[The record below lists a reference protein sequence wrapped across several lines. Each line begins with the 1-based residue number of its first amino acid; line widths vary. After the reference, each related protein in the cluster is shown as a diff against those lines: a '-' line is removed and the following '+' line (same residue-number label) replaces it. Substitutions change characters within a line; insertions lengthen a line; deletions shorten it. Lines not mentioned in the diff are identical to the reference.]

1 MSKVAGPVVL
11 VVLDGWG
18 LENTREHNGVALANT
33 PTFDALVEKYP
44 FTTLQASGEDVGL
57 PDGQMG
63 NSEVGHTTIG
73 AGTVIY
79 QDLVRI
85 SKDAQTG
92 AFSHNA
98 AMQSAFQHAVEHE
111 SALHVIGLLSAG
123 GVHSHE
129 DHFIE
134 TLLAAKNAGVK
145 QVVVHPFLDGRDSP
159 KTAGTDSLQKLEKIV
174 EAVDGCAIGSV
185 MGRYYA
191 MDRDTNWDRTDK
203 AFKAIFSG
211 EAEKAYDTSVKPSQ
225 IIREMYRQEIF
236 DEHMEP
242 MVFKTE
248 EGGVLEVKD
257 HDSIIFTNFRSD
269 RAKQLSKKIAELAE
283 DRDLCF
289 VTMANYGK
297 EIKAIVAYTPQEIRA
312 TLGSVVSE
320 AGLHQV
326 RVAETEK
333 YPHATYF
340 LNGGRQEPYPGEED
354 VLIPSRKDVKTHDE
368 APEMRAKEICEAAM
382 ERLDKAKF
390 MFINFANPDMVGH
403 TANESAIITAIE
415 TVDRELNRLVH
426 AVLKHHGA
434 LVVIADHGN
443 AERMRD
449 PKTGEPH
456 TSHTTNPVPCI
467 VIHESLRPSL
477 RSGGGLADI
486 APTVL
491 DLMELLQPE
500 SMTGQ
505 TLISSR

>member
-1 MSKVAGPVVL
+1 MSTVQGPVVL

-18 LENTREHNGVALANT
+18 LEDTTEHNGVAMAKT
-33 PTFDALVEKYP
+33 PFYDHLVEKYP
-44 FTTLQASGEDVGL
+44 FTTLQASGEEVGL
-57 PDGQMG
+57 PVGQMG

-73 AGTVIY
+73 AGKIMY

-85 SKDAQTG
+85 TKDAKGG
-92 AFSHNA
+92 AFTKNS
-98 AMQSAFQHAVEHE
+98 AMQQAFEHVRANG

-134 TLLAAKNAGVK
+134 TVLAAKNAGVQK
-145 QVVVHPFLDGRDSP
+145 VVVHPFLDGRDSP
-159 KTAGTDSLQKLEKIV
+159 KTAGTESLAKLEEVI
-174 EAVDGCAIGSV
+174 ESIEGCEIGSV
-185 MGRYYA
+185 MGRYFA

-203 AFKAIFSG
+203 AFQAIFSG
-211 EAEKAYDTSVKPSQ
+211 KAEHIYDRSVKIPE
-225 IIREMYRQEIF
+225 IIKEWYHKDVF

-242 MVFKTE
+242 MVFQTA

-269 RAKQLSKKIAELAE
+269 RAKQLSLKIAELAE

-297 EIKAIVAYTPQEIRA
+297 EIKAIVAYTPEEITQ
-312 TLGSVVSE
+312 TLGSVIAT
-320 AGLHQV
+320 AGLRQV

-340 LNGGRQEPYPGEED
+340 LNGGRQEPYEGEED
-354 VLIPSRKDVKTHDE
+354 VLIPSRKDIKTHDE
-368 APEMRAKEICEAAM
+368 APEMRAKEICEAAI
-382 ERLDKAKF
+382 ERLGNTDF

-403 TANESAIITAIE
+403 TANEEAIVTAIE
-415 TVDRELNRLVH
+415 TVDRQLKKLVQ
-426 AVLKHHGA
+426 AVLEHNGA

-443 AERMRD
+443 AERTRD
-449 PKTGEPH
+449 LETGAAH

-467 VIHESLRPSL
+467 VVHNTFHPKLRK
-477 RSGGGLADI
+477 GGGLSDV

-491 DLMELLQPE
+491 DILGLEKPE
-500 SMTGQ
+500 EMTGK
-505 TLISSR
+505 TLVVR

>member
-1 MSKVAGPVVL
+1 
-11 VVLDGWG
+11 
-18 LENTREHNGVALANT
+18 
-33 PTFDALVEKYP
+33 
-44 FTTLQASGEDVGL
+44 
-57 PDGQMG
+57 
-63 NSEVGHTTIG
+63 
-73 AGTVIY
+73 
-79 QDLVRI
+79 
-85 SKDAQTG
+85 
-92 AFSHNA
+92 
-98 AMQSAFQHAVEHE
+98 
-111 SALHVIGLLSAG
+111 
-123 GVHSHE
+123 
-129 DHFIE
+129 
-134 TLLAAKNAGVK
+134 
-145 QVVVHPFLDGRDSP
+145 
-159 KTAGTDSLQKLEKIV
+159 
-174 EAVDGCAIGSV
+174 
-185 MGRYYA
+185 
-191 MDRDTNWDRTDK
+191 
-203 AFKAIFSG
+203 
-211 EAEKAYDTSVKPSQ
+211 
-225 IIREMYRQEIF
+225 
-236 DEHMEP
+236 MEP

>member
-1 MSKVAGPVVL
+1 MSKVTGPVVL

-18 LENTREHNGVALANT
+18 LENTQEHNGVALAKT
-33 PTFDALVEKYP
+33 PTYEELIKKYP
-44 FTTLQASGEDVGL
+44 FTTIHAAGEFVGL

-85 SKDAQTG
+85 SKDARTG

-98 AMQSAFQHAVEHE
+98 GIQAAFQHAVEHE
-111 SALHVIGLLSAG
+111 SAVHVIGLLSSG

-134 TLLAAKNAGVK
+134 TMLAAKNAGVK
-145 QVVVHPFLDGRDSP
+145 QVVVHPFLDGRDTP
-159 KTAGTDSLQKLEKIV
+159 KTAGTDSLQKLEKVV
-174 EAVDGCAIGSV
+174 ESVPGCSIGSV
-185 MGRYYA
+185 IGRFYA
-191 MDRDTNWDRTDK
+191 MDRDTNWDRTNA
-203 AFKAIFSG
+203 AFQAIFTG
-211 EAEKAYDTSVKPSQ
+211 QADHVYDASVKPSQ
-225 IIREMYRQEIF
+225 IIREMYRHDVF

-242 MVFKTE
+242 LVFQTE
-248 EGGVLEVKD
+248 AGGVLEVKD

-269 RAKQLSKKIAELAE
+269 RAKQLSLKIAELAE

-297 EIKAIVAYTPQEIRA
+297 EINAIVAYTPQEIVA
-312 TLGSVVSE
+312 TLGSVISE
-320 AGLHQV
+320 AGLTQV

-340 LNGGRQEPYPGEED
+340 LNGGRQEPYEGEED
-354 VLIPSRKDVKTHDE
+354 VLIPSRKDVKTHDQ
-368 APEMRAKEICEAAM
+368 APEMRAKEICDAAI
-382 ERLDKAKF
+382 ERLDRASF

-403 TANESAIITAIE
+403 TANESAIIIAVE
-415 TVDRELNRLVH
+415 TVDRELKRLVE
-426 AVLKHHGA
+426 AVLKHRGA

-456 TSHTTNPVPCI
+456 TSHTTNPVPCF
-467 VIHESLRPSL
+467 VIHESYHPELRK
-477 RSGGGLADI
+477 GGGLPDI

-491 DLMELLQPE
+491 DLMELRQPE
-500 SMTGQ
+500 SMTGVS
-505 TLISSR
+505 LMK

>member
-1 MSKVAGPVVL
+1 MTKVTGPMVL

-18 LENTREHNGVALANT
+18 LEETLEHNGVALAKT
-33 PTFDALVEKYP
+33 PNYDALVKKYP

-57 PDGQMG
+57 PSGQMG

-73 AGTVIY
+73 AGKVIY

-85 SKDAQTG
+85 SKDARTG
-92 AFSHNA
+92 AFSHND
-98 AMQSAFQHAVEHE
+98 AMAQAFRHAVEND
-111 SALHVIGLLSAG
+111 STLHIIGLLSAG

-145 QVVVHPFLDGRDSP
+145 QIVVHPFLDGRDSP
-159 KTAGTDSLQKLEKIV
+159 KTAGTDSLEKLEKVV

-211 EAEKAYDTSVKPSQ
+211 EADHVYDTSVKPSQ
-225 IIREMYRQEIF
+225 IIREWYRQEVF

-242 MVFKTE
+242 MVFQTE
-248 EGGVLEVKD
+248 QHGVLEVKD

-269 RAKQLSKKIAELAE
+269 RAKQLSIKIGELAE

-297 EIKAIVAYTPQEIRA
+297 EIKAIVAYTPEEISQ
-312 TLGSVVSE
+312 TLGSVVAA
-320 AGLHQV
+320 AGLVQV

-340 LNGGRQEPYPGEED
+340 LNGGRQEPYEGEED
-354 VLIPSRKDVKTHDE
+354 VLIPSRKVKTHDE
-368 APEMRAKEICEAAM
+368 APEMRAREICDAAI

-403 TANESAIITAIE
+403 TANEPAIVTAIE
-415 TVDRELNRLVH
+415 TVDRELGRLVE
-426 AVLKHHGA
+426 AVLKRDGA
-434 LVVIADHGN
+434 LLVIADHGN

-449 PKTGEPH
+449 PETGEPH
-456 TSHTTNPVPCI
+456 TAHTTNPVPCI
-467 VIHESLRPSL
+467 FIHTTLHPTLRK
-477 RSGGGLADI
+477 GGGLSDI
-486 APTVL
+486 APTIL
-491 DLMELLQPE
+491 EAMKLSQPE
-500 SMTGQ
+500 QMTGQ
-505 TLISSR
+505 SLFKK